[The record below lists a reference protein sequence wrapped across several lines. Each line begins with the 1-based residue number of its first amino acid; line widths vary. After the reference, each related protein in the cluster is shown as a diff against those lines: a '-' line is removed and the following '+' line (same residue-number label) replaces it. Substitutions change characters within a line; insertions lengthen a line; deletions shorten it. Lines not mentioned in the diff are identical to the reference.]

1 MEEFQTFGNLQY
13 TPGIQSLLT
22 GESSPMITKMYQSM
36 GSQNAQKAAWNLV
49 SRIIWLNTCFFY
61 CLSKSLEPNEKK
73 YRSLH
78 RLPTWS
84 NHFKQAKYNQ
94 DTL

>member
-49 SRIIWLNTCFFY
+49 SRII
-61 CLSKSLEPNEKK
+61 
-73 YRSLH
+73 
-78 RLPTWS
+78 
-84 NHFKQAKYNQ
+84 
-94 DTL
+94 